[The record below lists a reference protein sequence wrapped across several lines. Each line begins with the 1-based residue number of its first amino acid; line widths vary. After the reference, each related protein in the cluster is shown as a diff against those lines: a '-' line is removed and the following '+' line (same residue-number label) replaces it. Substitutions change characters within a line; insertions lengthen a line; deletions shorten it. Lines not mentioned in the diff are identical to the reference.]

1 MDNGS
6 LQLEVDSPTA
16 LQKKYLLEVLKFN
29 LEVSVQTFQLIH
41 LQARCSKVIHKIQ
54 LVLVQFPKIVL

>member
-6 LQLEVDSPTA
+6 PQQEVDSPTA

-29 LEVSVQTFQLIH
+29 LEVSVQTSRLIH

-54 LVLVQFPKIVL
+54 LVLVQSH

>member
-6 LQLEVDSPTA
+6 LLLEVDSPTA

-29 LEVSVQTFQLIH
+29 LEAFALTSLLIH
-41 LQARCSKVIHKIQ
+41 LQAKCSKAIHKIQ
-54 LVLVQFPKIVL
+54 LDLVLPLKIVL